1 MADSEHSTT
10 LPVSRRHLL
19 AGACALAVTAPAVAS
34 GLPVTAGAAAAEV
47 PPVVALCGAAWEK
60 EWLAEHDPQVREFI
74 ELMCE
79 LKHRLPSD
87 EYDEARNSIY
97 GRIREARDTE
107 AAGEDIGDQLPPA
120 DLLTFQGTFDMVA
133 ETIGDIPPDRALTI
147 SINAMRAARGRWGKD
162 QFANANMNAL
172 MIAHAYTGL
181 MLTSLGHPDFLTEEE
196 RAAQEAA

>member
-1 MADSEHSTT
+1 MADS
-10 LPVSRRHLL
+10 
-19 AGACALAVTAPAVAS
+19 
-34 GLPVTAGAAAAEV
+34 AGAAVAEV
-47 PPVVALCGAAWEK
+47 PPVVALYGAAWEK
-60 EWLAEHDPQVREFI
+60 HWLAEHDPQVREII

-107 AAGEDIGDQLPPA
+107 AAVKDIGDQLPLS
-120 DLLTFQGTFDMVA
+120 DLLTFQGAFEMAA
-133 ETIGDIPPDRALTI
+133 EIIGNIPPDRALTI
-147 SINAMRAARGRWGKD
+147 SINAMRVARGQWGKD

-181 MLTSLGHPDFLTEEE
+181 MLTGLGHPDFLTEEE
-196 RAAQEAA
+196 RAAHEAA